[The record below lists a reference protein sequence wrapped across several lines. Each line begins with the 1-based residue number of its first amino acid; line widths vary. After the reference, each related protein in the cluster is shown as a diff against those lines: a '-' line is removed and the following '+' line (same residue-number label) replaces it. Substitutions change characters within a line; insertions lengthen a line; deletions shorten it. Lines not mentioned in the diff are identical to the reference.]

1 MIRIPHGPWTR
12 QVDET
17 YDLPGGYKLY
27 VDAYY
32 SEYMG
37 TERPDSGWPIAYTVA
52 TGTLDGTPIVF
63 ESNAHSALEIEPQ
76 DATAEELQAFK
87 DKWKEVGFTHHAKM
101 WKKWG
106 NPAIWDETVPEG
118 LRWCTSSSS
127 PWMVMKR
134 RELRAREGY
143 RAFKAENNADKAGAP
158 GLQ

>member
-1 MIRIPHGPWTR
+1 MIRIPHGPWTK

-17 YDLPGGYKLY
+17 YELPGGHTLH

-32 SEYMG
+32 SEYTG
-37 TERPDSGWPIAYTVA
+37 SNPEWPVAYTVA
-52 TGTLDGTPIVF
+52 TGTLDGTPVVF

-87 DKWKEVGFTHHAKM
+87 DKWKAVGFTHHVKM

-118 LRWCTSSSS
+118 LRWCTAGSS
-127 PWMVMKR
+127 PSTVMKR
-134 RELRAREGY
+134 RRLRAREGY
-143 RAFKAENNADKAGAP
+143 EVYK
-158 GLQ
+158 